1 MADYDDGLRVV
12 HQNGRVPSPV
22 LGYEA
27 EMKPVESIETITHKV
42 SVVVTSDILF
52 VLFIHIRMVFF
63 VDP

>member
-42 SVVVTSDILF
+42 SVTNDILF
-52 VLFIHIRMVFF
+52 VLFISFI
-63 VDP
+63 